1 MAEIPR
7 QTTPFE
13 SRTNLRWRLR
23 RFYRSSVRPLWRDL
37 RGPIVLTL
45 GLSVIVLGTIGF
57 TQPNG
62 GDLSWWEGLFKSV
75 QLYGFAAG
83 DVSSD
88 SPVTLNIAR
97 VLGPLIVGYAAVRGL
112 LVLSREQARLL
123 GFRFLRRNHV
133 IVAGLGDVGFRLAA
147 ALNDAGA
154 RVVAVERDI
163 ANLSV
168 EGCRERGIGVMI
180 GDATDPDVLRA
191 VRLDRAEHLVVT
203 PGVDG
208 VAIDVIASA
217 ARVVDGQRHEPLRV
231 FAHIEDRA
239 LWQAMEAWTLTD
251 TTDLDVRIQLFNLY
265 ESAIRLLL
273 DEHPPFSEDDA
284 EQRRGPTA
292 LVLGDEA
299 IAEILVVNI
308 ARLWRNARAFER
320 ARLELTVA
328 GPNAV
333 ETCEQLLARYPQLD
347 WICRLEAW
355 TIDLHSPTL
364 HENEFVASANAV
376 YVAFRDEAD
385 GLAAA
390 LQIARAGL
398 APDTITLT
406 INDERLGAARLATD
420 GSGANRIAVF
430 GILSRTLIPDV
441 LLDGLNETL
450 ARSMHTS
457 YRRNQLAR
465 GADPASPSLAPWNSL
480 TEDLR
485 DSNRAFAYGIGEKMR
500 AIDCIIVPTT
510 LVELQDSALIFSTDE
525 LERLARQEHE
535 RWMRDRV
542 DDGWSYGAVRDDA
555 RKLHPSLVDY
565 DELSEDE
572 REKDRD
578 AIRDLPRMLAEAGFE
593 IHRVRGAAAIIDPGT
608 APALAASDPA

>member
-13 SRTNLRWRLR
+13 PESKLRWRLR
-23 RFYRSSVRPLWRDL
+23 RFWRRSVRPLWRDL
-37 RGPIVLTL
+37 RGPVVLAL
-45 GLSVIVLGTIGF
+45 AVAVIVLGTIGL

-62 GDLSWWEGLFKSV
+62 GDLSWWEAMFKSI

-88 SPVTLNIAR
+88 APLSLNVAR
-97 VLGPLIVGYAAVRGL
+97 ILGPLIVGYAAVRGL
-112 LVLSREQARLL
+112 LVLSREQVRLL

-154 RVVAVERDI
+154 RVVAIERDLS
-163 ANLSV
+163 NLSI
-168 EGCRERGIGVMI
+168 EGCRERGIGVMV

-191 VRLDRAEHLVVT
+191 VRIDRAEHLVVA

-217 ARVVDGQRHEPLRV
+217 ARVVDGQRSEPLRV

-251 TTDLDVRIQLFNLY
+251 SSDLDIRVQLFNLY
-265 ESAIRLLL
+265 EAAVRLLL
-273 DEHPPFSEDDA
+273 DEHAPFTDEDA
-284 EQRRGPTA
+284 EGRRGPSV
-292 LVLGDEA
+292 LVLGDES
-299 IAEILVVNI
+299 IAEILIVNI
-308 ARLWRNARAFER
+308 ARLWRNARVFER
-320 ARLELTVA
+320 ARLELTLA
-328 GPNAV
+328 GPDAV
-333 ETCEQLLARYPQLD
+333 ATCEELLARYPQLD
-347 WICRLEAW
+347 WICRLAAW
-355 TIDLHSPTL
+355 PIDLHSPTL
-364 HENEFVASANAV
+364 HESDYVNDAGAV
-376 YVAFRDEAD
+376 YVAFRDEAE

-390 LQIARAGL
+390 LQLARASL
-398 APDTITLT
+398 PADTITLT

-420 GSGANRIAVF
+420 GTGATRIGVF

-450 ARSMHTS
+450 AGSMHTS

-465 GADPASPSLAPWNSL
+465 GADPSSPSLAPWSEL
-480 TEDLR
+480 DEDLR
-485 DSNRAFAYGIGEKMR
+485 DSNRAFAYGIPDKMR
-500 AIDCIIVPTT
+500 AINCIVVPTT
-510 LVELQDSALIFSTDE
+510 LVELQDAAAIFTPDE
-525 LERLARQEHE
+525 LETLARQEHE
-535 RWMRDRV
+535 RWMRDRIA
-542 DDGWSYGAVRDDA
+542 DGWSYGEARDDA
-555 RKLHPSLVDY
+555 RRLHPSLVPY
-565 DELSEDE
+565 DELPEDE

-593 IHRVRGAAAIIDPGT
+593 IHRLSGPEIPRARP
-608 APALAASDPA
+608 PLARA

>member
-7 QTTPFE
+7 HTTPFD
-13 SRTNLRWRLR
+13 SRRDLRWRLR
-23 RFYRSSVRPLWRDL
+23 RYYRGSVRPLWRDL
-37 RGPIVLTL
+37 RGPIVLIL
-45 GLSVIVLGTIGF
+45 GLSVVVLGTIGF

-62 GDLSWWEGLFKSV
+62 GDLSWWEGMFKSV

-88 SPVTLNIAR
+88 SPWTLNVAR

-154 RVVAVERDI
+154 RVVAVERDA
-163 ANLSV
+163 ANLSI
-168 EGCRERGIGVMI
+168 EGCRERGIGVMV

-191 VRLDRAEHLVVT
+191 VRLDRADHLIVA

-208 VAIDVIASA
+208 IAIDVIASA
-217 ARVVDGQRHEPLRV
+217 ARVVHGQRQNPLNV

-251 TTDLDVRIQLFNLY
+251 SGELDLRIQLFNLY
-265 ESAIRLLL
+265 EAAIRLLL
-273 DEHPPFSEDDA
+273 AEHPPFTDADA
-284 EQRRGPTA
+284 EERRGPNV
-292 LVLGDEA
+292 LVLGDA
-299 IAEILVVNI
+299 TIAEILVVNI

-320 ARLELTVA
+320 SRLELTVA
-328 GPNAV
+328 GPDATA
-333 ETCEQLLARYPQLD
+333 TCERLLARFPRLD
-347 WICRLEAW
+347 WICRLAAW
-355 TIDLHSPTL
+355 DIDLHSPTL
-364 HENEFVASANAV
+364 HESALVADAGSI
-376 YVAFRDEAD
+376 YVAFRDEAE

-398 APDTITLT
+398 PADTITLT
-406 INDERLGAARLATD
+406 INDERLGAARLAAD
-420 GSGANRIAVF
+420 GSGASRIAVF
-430 GILSRTLIPDV
+430 GILSRTLNPAI

-450 ARSMHTS
+450 AQSMHAS

-465 GADPASPSLAPWNSL
+465 GADPDTPSLARWSEL
-480 TEDLR
+480 DEDLR
-485 DSNRAFAYGIGEKMR
+485 DSNRAFAYGIPEKMR
-500 AIDCIIVPTT
+500 AIGCIVVPTT
-510 LVELQDSALIFSTDE
+510 LVDLQDAAAIFSADE
-525 LERLARQEHE
+525 LEELARLEHD
-535 RWMRDRV
+535 RWMRDRIR
-542 DDGWSYGAVRDDA
+542 DGWSYGATRDDA
-555 RKLHPSLVDY
+555 RKLHPSLVAY

-578 AIRDLPRMLAEAGFE
+578 AIRDLPRMLAEAGFS
-593 IHRVRGAAAIIDPGT
+593 IYRVGAGVNGPGT
-608 APALAASDPA
+608 ARAPVVSELG

>member
-13 SRTNLRWRLR
+13 PDSKLRWRVR
-23 RFYRSSVRPLWRDL
+23 RFWRRSVRPLWRDL
-37 RGPIVLTL
+37 RGPVVLAL
-45 GLSVIVLGTIGF
+45 ALAVIVLGTIGF
-57 TQPNG
+57 MQPNG
-62 GDLSWWEGLFKSV
+62 GDLSWWEGMFKSV

-88 SPVTLNIAR
+88 APLSLNIAR
-97 VLGPLIVGYAAVRGL
+97 ILGPLIVGYAAVRGL
-112 LVLSREQARLL
+112 LVLSREQVRLL

-154 RVVAVERDI
+154 RVVAIERDA
-163 ANLSV
+163 ANLSI

-191 VRLDRAEHLVVT
+191 VRIDRAEHLVVT
-203 PGVDG
+203 PGLDG
-208 VAIDVIASA
+208 VTIDVIASA
-217 ARVVDGQRHEPLRV
+217 ARVVDGRRGEPLRV
-231 FAHIEDRA
+231 FAHIEDRS

-251 TTDLDVRIQLFNLY
+251 SSDLDVRVQLFNLY
-265 ESAIRLLL
+265 EAAIRILL
-273 DEHPPFSEDDA
+273 DENPPFSDEDA
-284 EQRRGPTA
+284 ESHRGPSV
-292 LVLGDEA
+292 LVLGDES

-320 ARLELTVA
+320 AQLELTLA
-328 GPNAV
+328 GPDAV
-333 ETCEQLLARYPQLD
+333 AHCEELLARYPQLD
-347 WICRLEAW
+347 WICRLQAW
-355 TIDLHSPTL
+355 SVDLRSPTL
-364 HENEFVASANAV
+364 HESDYVDDAGAI
-376 YVAFRDEAD
+376 YVAFRDEAE

-390 LQIARAGL
+390 LQLARAGL
-398 APDTITLT
+398 PPETITLT

-420 GSGANRIAVF
+420 GTGATRIGVF

-465 GADPASPSLAPWNSL
+465 GADPSSPSLAPWTAL
-480 TEDLR
+480 DEDLR
-485 DSNRAFAYGIGEKMR
+485 NSNRAFAYGIPEKMR
-500 AIDCIIVPTT
+500 AIGCIVVPTT
-510 LVELQDSALIFSTDE
+510 LVELQDAATIFTPDE
-525 LERLARQEHE
+525 LETLARQEHD
-535 RWMRDRV
+535 RWMRDRIA
-542 DDGWSYGAVRDDA
+542 DGWSYGETRDDA
-555 RKLHPSLVDY
+555 RKLHPSLVPY
-565 DELSEDE
+565 EELSEDE

-593 IHRVRGAAAIIDPGT
+593 IHRLSTLRAPGIPSAPQRS
-608 APALAASDPA
+608 APA

>member
-13 SRTNLRWRLR
+13 PESKLRWRLR
-23 RFYRSSVRPLWRDL
+23 RFWRRSVRPLWRDL
-37 RGPIVLTL
+37 RGPVVLVL
-45 GLSVIVLGTIGF
+45 ALAVIVLGTIGF

-62 GDLSWWEGLFKSV
+62 GDLSWWEAMFKSI

-88 SPVTLNIAR
+88 APLSLNIAR

-112 LVLSREQARLL
+112 LVLSREQVRLL

-154 RVVAVERDI
+154 RVVAIERDI
-163 ANLSV
+163 GNLSI

-191 VRLDRAEHLVVT
+191 VRIDRAEHLVVA

-217 ARVVDGQRHEPLRV
+217 ARVVDGQRSEPLRV
-231 FAHIEDRA
+231 FAHIEDRG

-251 TTDLDVRIQLFNLY
+251 SSDLDIRVQLFNLY
-265 ESAIRLLL
+265 EAAVRLLL
-273 DEHPPFSEDDA
+273 DEHPPFTDEDAD
-284 EQRRGPTA
+284 QRRGPA
-292 LVLGDEA
+292 VLVLGDES
-299 IAEILVVNI
+299 IAEILIVNI
-308 ARLWRNARAFER
+308 ARLWRNAREFER
-320 ARLELTVA
+320 ARLELTLA
-328 GPNAV
+328 GPDAV

-347 WICRLEAW
+347 WICRLQAW
-355 TIDLHSPTL
+355 PIDLDSPTL
-364 HENEFVASANAV
+364 HKSDYVNEAGAA
-376 YVAFRDEAD
+376 YVAFRDEAE

-390 LQIARAGL
+390 LQLARASL
-398 APDTITLT
+398 PADTITLA

-420 GSGANRIAVF
+420 GTGATRIGVF

-465 GADPASPSLAPWNSL
+465 GADPSVPSLAPWSEL
-480 TEDLR
+480 AEDLR
-485 DSNRAFAYGIGEKMR
+485 DSNRAFAYGIPEKMR
-500 AIDCIIVPTT
+500 AIACVIVPTT
-510 LVELQDSALIFSTDE
+510 LVELQDAATIFTPDE
-525 LERLARQEHE
+525 LETLARQEHE
-535 RWMRDRV
+535 RWMRDRIA
-542 DDGWSYGAVRDDA
+542 DGWSYGDPRDDA
-555 RKLHPSLVDY
+555 RKLHPSLVPY
-565 DELSEDE
+565 DELSSEE

-593 IHRVRGAAAIIDPGT
+593 IHRLSGPETPRAQPLTARG
-608 APALAASDPA
+608 

>member
-13 SRTNLRWRLR
+13 SRVNLPWRLR
-23 RFYRSSVRPLWRDL
+23 RFWRAKMRPLWRDL
-37 RGPIVLTL
+37 RGPIVLFL
-45 GLSVIVLGTIGF
+45 ALAVVVLGTIGF
-57 TQPNG
+57 TQPSG
-62 GDLSWWEGLFKSV
+62 GDLRWWEGLFKSV
-75 QLYGFAAG
+75 QLFGFAAG
-83 DVSSD
+83 DVTSD
-88 SPVTLNIAR
+88 SPVSLNVAR

-112 LVLSREQARLL
+112 LVLSREQVRLL
-123 GFRFLRRNHV
+123 GFRLLRRNHV
-133 IVAGLGDVGFRLAA
+133 IVVGLGDVGFRLAS
-147 ALNDAGA
+147 ALNEAGA
-154 RVVAVERDI
+154 RVVVVDRDS
-163 ANLSV
+163 ANLSI

-191 VRLDRAEHLVVT
+191 VRIDRAEHLVVA

-217 ARVVDGQRHEPLRV
+217 ARTVAGQRHQPLRI
-231 FAHIEDRA
+231 FAHIEDRS

-251 TTDLDVRIQLFNLY
+251 SSDLDVRIQLFNLY

-273 DEHPPFSEDDA
+273 DEHPPFTDEDAD
-284 EQRRGPTA
+284 QRRGPSA
-292 LVLGDEA
+292 LVLGDESV
-299 IAEILVVNI
+299 AEILVVNI

-328 GPNAV
+328 GPNANA
-333 ETCEQLLARYPQLD
+333 TCAQLLSRYPQLD
-347 WICRLEAW
+347 WICRLQPW
-355 TIDLHSPTL
+355 TIDLRSPTL
-364 HENEFVASANAV
+364 HEGEAV
-376 YVAFRDEAD
+376 TEAGAIYVAFRDEAE

-390 LQIARAGL
+390 LQVARAGL
-398 APDTITLT
+398 PPDTITLT
-406 INDERLGAARLATD
+406 INDERLGAARLASD
-420 GSGANRIAVF
+420 DSGARRIAVF
-430 GILSRTLIPDV
+430 GILSRTLIPEV

-450 ARSMHTS
+450 ARSMHVS

-465 GADPASPSLAPWNSL
+465 GADPSSPSLAPWSEL
-480 TEDLR
+480 GEDLR

-500 AIDCIIVPTT
+500 AIDCIVVPKT
-510 LVELQDSALIFSTDE
+510 LVELQDSALIFSSDE

-535 RWMRDRV
+535 RWMRDRIA
-542 DDGWSYGAVRDDA
+542 DGWSYGEVRDDEG
-555 RKLHPSLVDY
+555 KLHPSLIDY

-593 IHRVRGAAAIIDPGT
+593 IHRVGAAAVSAPGT
-608 APALAASDPA
+608 QRARPQSARV